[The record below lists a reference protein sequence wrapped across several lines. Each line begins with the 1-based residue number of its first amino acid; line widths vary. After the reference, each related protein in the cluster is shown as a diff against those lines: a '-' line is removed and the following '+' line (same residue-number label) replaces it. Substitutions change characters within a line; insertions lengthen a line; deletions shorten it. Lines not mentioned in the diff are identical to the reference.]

1 MDLTKFSLKR
11 PVTTLLVVLA
21 LAVFGISS
29 LMGLRLELMPDMDM
43 PVMLVMTIYP
53 GADPESVEELVSS
66 QIEGKVGSLS
76 GVDSVT
82 TYSQENS
89 SMVLLQ
95 YDYSTD
101 TNDAY
106 LDLRA
111 ALDSIETS
119 LPDDC
124 QTPIVM
130 KMDVNAMPSIM
141 YSLSTTDGSDVV
153 SLANEDIVPELEAIG
168 SVASV
173 EVSGGREN
181 YVQVLLDEDAMNQY
195 GLTMSSIAQYI
206 ATADFTIP
214 IGSLEQGS
222 QSISAISSADVE
234 NVEDLKN
241 IPLFTST
248 GGLVHL
254 SDVAEVQWAEKDPDS
269 ISRYNG
275 EETLTVSITKNQSA
289 STLGMVRDVKN
300 VMRQMEDSHPGLV
313 ATASYDAS
321 DMILQSASSVGSTLL
336 MGVILSMIVLF
347 IFFGDWKA
355 SLIVG
360 SAMPISLLVTVI
372 VMAVAGFSLNI
383 ITLGALVIAIGM
395 MVDSSS
401 VVLENCFRS
410 KDKKLHFKDAA
421 LVGAQGVASSIVAST
436 ITTVVVY
443 LPLCLQDGLAG
454 QIFGQLGYTIIIAML
469 ASLVSALT
477 LVPLFFWIFQPR
489 EKKELKI
496 NSLLDRIKGKY
507 EKMERKLLYRKKLS
521 MAVAVLLLVAAF
533 ALVGLMKVE
542 LMPAIDEGTVSVEAT
557 FRSGTKVSEVDARMQ
572 ELEAMVA
579 AHPDVESYTLTSS
592 KGSGSISVNL
602 KDKRKM
608 SSQEVADQWMEETK
622 DMTGIQLDISVSSQM
637 SSMMSTGSGALVT
650 LSSTNLDDLK
660 EAVAQ
665 VEEQAWNIPGVL
677 NVSSDAG
684 ESATQIKVLIDPL
697 QAMAHGM
704 TPVQAAG
711 GLYSMISGTEA
722 MKITSNGDEYS
733 VMLEYPEG
741 TYTNASTLLDASVGG
756 VPLSEMATLQYT
768 DSQQTVMKS
777 DGKYQTTITA
787 ACVSGNTDAVEEK
800 LDALVGSLQLPDTV
814 EQAEDTMDQMMRENF
829 TALGKAIAAAI
840 FLVFLVMAMQ
850 FESPKYSL
858 MVMLSI
864 PFSLIG
870 SFGLL
875 FLSGQSLTMTS
886 LMGIMMLA
894 GIVVNNGILY
904 VDGVNALI
912 NEDGLSLDDALIESA
927 KTRLRPILITTL
939 TTIISM
945 VPMSLGIGTGTEM
958 MQGMGIIIIGGL
970 IASTILILILLPVFY
985 RMVYGKEKKE
995 KRKRIGKR
1003 RKPKSGAAEAGNG
1016 KRTETEG
1023 QSSL

>member
-1 MDLTKFSLKR
+1 MSLTKFSLKR

-29 LMGLRLELMPDMDM
+29 LLGLRLELMPDMDM
-43 PVMLVMTIYP
+43 PVMMVMTIYP

-66 QIEGKVGSLS
+66 EIEGKVGALS

-95 YDYSTD
+95 YDYSVD

-111 ALDSIETS
+111 ALDSVERS

-124 QTPIVM
+124 QSPIVM
-130 KMDVNAMPSIM
+130 KMDINSMPSMM
-141 YSLSTTDGSDVV
+141 YSLSTTDGSDVL
-153 SLANEDIVPELEAIG
+153 SLANDEIVPELKAVS

-181 YVQVLLDEDAMNQY
+181 YIQVKLDEEAMNQY

-206 ATADFTIP
+206 ATTDFTVP
-214 IGSLEQGS
+214 IGSLEQGT
-222 QSISAISSADVE
+222 QSVSAISTADIHT
-234 NVEDLKN
+234 VEDLRQ
-241 IPLFTST
+241 IPLFTAT
-248 GGLVHL
+248 GSLIHL
-254 SDVAEVQWAEKDPDS
+254 SDVADVQWSQKEPDS

-275 EETLTVSITKNQSA
+275 EETLTVSVTKNQSA
-289 STLGMVRDVKN
+289 STLGVVRDVRKT
-300 VMRQMEDSHPGLV
+300 MERLQKEHPGLV

-321 DMILQSASSVGSTLL
+321 DMILLAVKSVGSTLL
-336 MGVILSMIVLF
+336 MGVILSMLVLF
-347 IFFGDWKA
+347 IFFGDGKA

-401 VVLENCFRS
+401 VVLESCFRA
-410 KDKKLHFKDAA
+410 KDKKPGFREAA
-421 LVGAQGVASSIVAST
+421 EIGTRGVAGSIVAST

-443 LPLCLQDGLAG
+443 LPLCIQTGLTG

-469 ASLVSALT
+469 ASLISALT
-477 LVPLFFWIFQPR
+477 LVPLFFCIFKPQ
-489 EKKELKI
+489 EKKELKL
-496 NSLLDRIKGKY
+496 NGFLDKVKEKY
-507 EKMERKLLYRKKLS
+507 DRLERKLLHKKKLS
-521 MAVAVLLLVAAF
+521 VLVAVALLVMSF
-533 ALVGLMKVE
+533 GLVALMKVE
-542 LMPAIDEGTVSVEAT
+542 LMPAMDEGTISVAAD
-557 FRSGTKVSEVDARMQ
+557 FRSGTKAEEVDKKMQ
-572 ELEAMVA
+572 EIEAMVA
-579 AHPDVESYTLTSS
+579 AHEDVDSYTLTSS
-592 KGSGSISVNL
+592 KGSGTISVNL
-602 KDKRKM
+602 KENRKM
-608 SSQEVADQWMEETK
+608 SSQEVADEWLDETR
-622 DMTGIQLDISVSSQM
+622 DMTGVQLDITVSSQM
-637 SSMMSTGSGALVT
+637 STMMLTSSGGSVT
-650 LSSTNLDDLK
+650 LASTNLDDLK
-660 EAVAQ
+660 EAVSALQ
-665 VEEQAWNIPGVL
+665 EKAWNIPGVL
-677 NVSSDAG
+677 NVSSNAG
-684 ESATQIKVLIDPL
+684 EGATQIRVVIDPL
-697 QAMAHGM
+697 DAMAHGM
-704 TPVQAAG
+704 TPIQAAG

-722 MKITSNGDEYS
+722 MTITSNGEEYS

-741 TYTNASTLLDASVGG
+741 TYTRASTLLDASVGG

-768 DSQQTVMKS
+768 DSQQTVMKQN
-777 DGKYQTTITA
+777 GKYTTTITA
-787 ACVSGNTDAVEEK
+787 SCVSEDTDAVDAALDK
-800 LDALVGSLQLPDTV
+800 LVADTKLPDSV
-814 EQAEDTMDQMMRENF
+814 EQTKDTMDEMMTETF
-829 TALGKAIAAAI
+829 TAIGKAIAAAV

-875 FLSGQSLTMTS
+875 FLSGQSLTMIS
-886 LMGIMMLA
+886 MMGIMMLV

-904 VDGVNALI
+904 VDGVHALM
-912 NEDGLSLDDALIESA
+912 NEEGLGLEDALIESG

-939 TTIISM
+939 TTVISM
-945 VPMSLGIGTGTEM
+945 IPMSLGLGTGTEM
-958 MQGMGIIIIGGL
+958 MQSMGIIIIGGL
-970 IASTILILILLPVFY
+970 TASTILILLLMPVFY
-985 RMVYGKEKKE
+985 LMAYGNKKE
-995 KRKRIGKR
+995 KGPKKPRKWRL
-1003 RKPKSGAAEAGNG
+1003 RKHGTA
-1016 KRTETEG
+1016 ETEVNA
-1023 QSSL
+1023 

>member
-1 MDLTKFSLKR
+1 MSLTKFSLKR

-29 LMGLRLELMPDMDM
+29 LLGLRLELMPDMDM
-43 PVMLVMTIYP
+43 PVMMVMTIYP

-66 QIEGKVGSLS
+66 EIEGKVGALS

-95 YDYSTD
+95 YDYSVD

-111 ALDSIETS
+111 ALDSVERS

-124 QTPIVM
+124 QSPIVM
-130 KMDVNAMPSIM
+130 KMDINSMPSMM
-141 YSLSTTDGSDVV
+141 YSLSTTDGSDVL
-153 SLANEDIVPELEAIG
+153 SLANDEIVPELKAVS

-181 YVQVLLDEDAMNQY
+181 YIQVKLDEEAMNQY

-206 ATADFTIP
+206 ATTDFTVP
-214 IGSLEQGS
+214 IGSLEQGT
-222 QSISAISSADVE
+222 QSISAISTADVTT
-234 NVEDLKN
+234 VEDLRE
-241 IPLFTST
+241 IPLFTAT
-248 GGLVHL
+248 GSMIHL
-254 SDVAEVQWAEKDPDS
+254 SDVADVEWSQKDPDS

-275 EETLTVSITKNQSA
+275 EETLTVSVTKNQSA
-289 STLGMVRDVKN
+289 STLGVVRDVRKT
-300 VMRQMEDSHPGLV
+300 MERLQKEHPGLV

-321 DMILQSASSVGSTLL
+321 DMILLAVKSVGSTLL
-336 MGVILSMIVLF
+336 MGVILSMLVLF

-401 VVLENCFRS
+401 VVLESCFRA
-410 KDKKLHFKDAA
+410 KDKKPGFREAA
-421 LVGAQGVASSIVAST
+421 EIGTRGVAGSIVAST

-443 LPLCLQDGLAG
+443 LPLCIQTGLTG

-469 ASLVSALT
+469 ASLISALT
-477 LVPLFFWIFQPR
+477 LVPLFFCIFKPQ
-489 EKKELKI
+489 EKKELKL
-496 NSLLDRIKGKY
+496 NGFLDKVKEKY
-507 EKMERKLLYRKKLS
+507 DRLERKLLHKKKLS
-521 MAVAVLLLVAAF
+521 VLVAVVLLVMSF
-533 ALVGLMKVE
+533 GLVSLMKVE
-542 LMPAIDEGTVSVEAT
+542 LMPAMDEGTISVAAA
-557 FRSGTKVSEVDARMQ
+557 FRSGTKAEEVDKKMQ
-572 ELEAMVA
+572 EIEAMVA
-579 AHPDVESYTLTSS
+579 AHEDVDSYTLTSS
-592 KGSGSISVNL
+592 KGSGKISVNL
-602 KDKRKM
+602 KENRKM
-608 SSQEVADQWMEETK
+608 SSQEVADEWLEETK
-622 DMTGIQLDISVSSQM
+622 DMTGVQLDITVSSQM
-637 SSMMSTGSGALVT
+637 STMMLTSSGGSVT
-650 LSSTNLDDLK
+650 LASTNLDDLK
-660 EAVAQ
+660 EAVSALQ
-665 VEEQAWNIPGVL
+665 EKAWNIPGVL

-684 ESATQIKVLIDPL
+684 EGATQIRVVIDPL
-697 QAMAHGM
+697 DAMAHGM

-722 MKITSNGDEYS
+722 MTITSNGEEYS

-741 TYTNASTLLDASVGG
+741 TYTKASSLLDASVGG

-768 DSQQTVMKS
+768 DSQQTVMKQ
-777 DGKYQTTITA
+777 DGKYTTTITA
-787 ACVSGNTDAVEEK
+787 SCVSEDTDAVDAALDK
-800 LDALVGSLQLPDTV
+800 LVADTKLPDSV
-814 EQAEDTMDQMMRENF
+814 EQTKDTMDEMMTETF
-829 TALGKAIAAAI
+829 VAIGKAIAAAV

-875 FLSGQSLTMTS
+875 FLSGQSLTMIS
-886 LMGIMMLA
+886 MMGIMMLV

-904 VDGVNALI
+904 VDGVHALM
-912 NEDGLSLDDALIESA
+912 NEEGLELEDALIESG

-939 TTIISM
+939 TTVISM
-945 VPMSLGIGTGTEM
+945 IPMSLGLGTGTEM
-958 MQGMGIIIIGGL
+958 MQSMGIIIIGGL
-970 IASTILILILLPVFY
+970 TASTILILLLMPVFY
-985 RMVYGKEKKE
+985 LMAYGNKKE
-995 KRKRIGKR
+995 KGPKKPRKWRL
-1003 RKPKSGAAEAGNG
+1003 RKHGTA
-1016 KRTETEG
+1016 ETEVNA
-1023 QSSL
+1023 

>member
-1 MDLTKFSLKR
+1 MSLTKFSLKR

-21 LAVFGISS
+21 RAVFGISS
-29 LMGLRLELMPDMDM
+29 LLGLRLELMPDMDM
-43 PVMLVMTIYP
+43 PVMMVMTIYP

-66 QIEGKVGSLS
+66 EIEGKVGALS

-95 YDYSTD
+95 YDYSVD

-111 ALDSIETS
+111 ALDSVERS

-124 QTPIVM
+124 QSPIVM
-130 KMDVNAMPSIM
+130 KMDINSMPSMM
-141 YSLSTTDGSDVV
+141 YSLSTTDGSDVL
-153 SLANEDIVPELEAIG
+153 SLANDEIVPELKAVS

-181 YVQVLLDEDAMNQY
+181 YIQVKLDEEAMNQY

-206 ATADFTIP
+206 ATTDFTVP
-214 IGSLEQGS
+214 IGSLEQGT
-222 QSISAISSADVE
+222 QSISAISTADI
-234 NVEDLKN
+234 NTVEDLRQ
-241 IPLFTST
+241 IPLFTAT
-248 GGLVHL
+248 GSLIHL
-254 SDVAEVQWAEKDPDS
+254 SDVADVEWSQKEPDS

-275 EETLTVSITKNQSA
+275 EETLTVSVTKNQSA
-289 STLGMVRDVKN
+289 STLGVVRDVRKT
-300 VMRQMEDSHPGLV
+300 MERLQKEHPGLV

-321 DMILQSASSVGSTLL
+321 DMILLAVKSVGSTLL
-336 MGVILSMIVLF
+336 MGVILSMLVLF
-347 IFFGDWKA
+347 IFFGDGKA

-401 VVLENCFRS
+401 VVLESCFRA
-410 KDKKLHFKDAA
+410 KDKKPGFREAA
-421 LVGAQGVASSIVAST
+421 EIGTRGVAGSIVAST

-443 LPLCLQDGLAG
+443 LPLCIQTGLTG

-469 ASLVSALT
+469 ASLISALT
-477 LVPLFFWIFQPR
+477 LVPLFFCIFKPQ
-489 EKKELKI
+489 EKKELKL
-496 NSLLDRIKGKY
+496 NGFLDKVKEKY
-507 EKMERKLLYRKKLS
+507 DRLERKLLHKKKLS
-521 MAVAVLLLVAAF
+521 VLVAVVLLVMSF
-533 ALVGLMKVE
+533 GLVSLMKVE
-542 LMPAIDEGTVSVEAT
+542 LMPAMDEGTISVAAA
-557 FRSGTKVSEVDARMQ
+557 FRSGTKAEEVDKKMQ
-572 ELEAMVA
+572 EIEAMVA
-579 AHPDVESYTLTSS
+579 AHEDVDSYTLTSS
-592 KGSGSISVNL
+592 KGSGKISVNL
-602 KDKRKM
+602 KEDRRM
-608 SSQEVADQWMEETK
+608 SSQEVADEWLEETR
-622 DMTGIQLDISVSSQM
+622 DMTGVQLDITVSSQM
-637 SSMMSTGSGALVT
+637 STMMLTSSGGSVT
-650 LSSTNLDDLK
+650 LASTNLDDLK
-660 EAVAQ
+660 EAVSALQ
-665 VEEQAWNIPGVL
+665 EKAWNIPGVL

-684 ESATQIKVLIDPL
+684 EGATQIRVVIDPL
-697 QAMAHGM
+697 DAMAHGM
-704 TPVQAAG
+704 TPIQAAG

-722 MKITSNGDEYS
+722 MTITSNGEEYS

-741 TYTNASTLLDASVGG
+741 TYTKASSLLDASIGG

-768 DSQQTVMKS
+768 DSQQTVMKQ
-777 DGKYQTTITA
+777 DGKYTTTITA
-787 ACVSGNTDAVEEK
+787 SCVSEDTDAVDAALDK
-800 LDALVGSLQLPDTV
+800 LVADTKLPDSV
-814 EQAEDTMDQMMRENF
+814 EQTKDTMDEMMTETF
-829 TALGKAIAAAI
+829 TAIGKAIAAAV

-875 FLSGQSLTMTS
+875 FLSGQSLTMIS
-886 LMGIMMLA
+886 MMGIMMLV

-904 VDGVNALI
+904 VDGVHALM
-912 NEDGLSLDDALIESA
+912 NEEGLGLEDALIESG

-939 TTIISM
+939 TTVISM
-945 VPMSLGIGTGTEM
+945 IPMSLGLGTGTEM
-958 MQGMGIIIIGGL
+958 MQSMGIIIIGGL
-970 IASTILILILLPVFY
+970 TASTILILLLMPVFY
-985 RMVYGKEKKE
+985 LMAYGNKKE
-995 KRKRIGKR
+995 KGPKKPRKWRL
-1003 RKPKSGAAEAGNG
+1003 RKHGTA
-1016 KRTETEG
+1016 ETEVNA
-1023 QSSL
+1023 

>member
-1 MDLTKFSLKR
+1 MNFTKFSLKR

-29 LMGLRLELMPDMDM
+29 LLGLRLELMPDMDM
-43 PVMLVMTIYP
+43 PVMMVMTIYP

-66 QIEGKVGSLS
+66 EIEGKVGALS

-95 YDYSTD
+95 YDYSVD

-111 ALDSIETS
+111 ALDSVERS

-124 QTPIVM
+124 QSPIVM
-130 KMDVNAMPSIM
+130 KMDINSMPSMM
-141 YSLSTTDGSDVV
+141 YSLSTTDGSDVL
-153 SLANEDIVPELEAIG
+153 SLANDEIVPELKAVS

-181 YVQVLLDEDAMNQY
+181 YIQVKLDEEAMNQY
-195 GLTMSSIAQYI
+195 GLTMSSIAQFI
-206 ATADFTIP
+206 ATTDFTVP
-214 IGSLEQGS
+214 IGSLEQGT
-222 QSISAISSADVE
+222 QSISAISTADVTT
-234 NVEDLKN
+234 VEDLRE
-241 IPLFTST
+241 IPLFTAT
-248 GGLVHL
+248 GSMIHL
-254 SDVAEVQWAEKDPDS
+254 SDVADVQWSQKDPDS

-275 EETLTVSITKNQSA
+275 EETLTVSVTKNQSA
-289 STLGMVRDVKN
+289 STLGVVRDVRKT
-300 VMRQMEDSHPGLV
+300 MERLQKEHPGLV

-321 DMILQSASSVGSTLL
+321 DMILLAVKSVGSTLL
-336 MGVILSMIVLF
+336 MGVILSMLVLF
-347 IFFGDWKA
+347 IFFGDGKA

-401 VVLENCFRS
+401 VVLESCFRA
-410 KDKKLHFKDAA
+410 KDKKPGFREAA
-421 LVGAQGVASSIVAST
+421 EIGTRGVAGSIVAST

-443 LPLCLQDGLAG
+443 LPLCIQTGLTG

-469 ASLVSALT
+469 ASLISALT
-477 LVPLFFWIFQPR
+477 LVPLFFCIFKPQ
-489 EKKELKI
+489 EKKELKL
-496 NSLLDRIKGKY
+496 NGFLDKVKEKY
-507 EKMERKLLYRKKLS
+507 DRLERKLLHKKKLS
-521 MAVAVLLLVAAF
+521 VLVAVALLVMSF
-533 ALVGLMKVE
+533 GLVALMKVE
-542 LMPAIDEGTVSVEAT
+542 LMPAMDEGTISVAAA
-557 FRSGTKVSEVDARMQ
+557 FRSGTKAEEVDKKMK
-572 ELEAMVA
+572 ENEAMVA
-579 AHPDVESYTLTSS
+579 AHEDVDSYTLTSS
-592 KGSGSISVNL
+592 KGSGKISVNL
-602 KDKRKM
+602 KENRKM
-608 SSQEVADQWMEETK
+608 SSQEVADEWLEETK
-622 DMTGIQLDISVSSQM
+622 DMTGVQLDITVSSQM
-637 SSMMSTGSGALVT
+637 STMMLTSSGGSVT
-650 LSSTNLDDLK
+650 LASTNLDDLK
-660 EAVAQ
+660 EAVSALQ
-665 VEEQAWNIPGVL
+665 EKAWNIPGVL

-684 ESATQIKVLIDPL
+684 EGATQIRVVIDPL
-697 QAMAHGM
+697 DAMAHGM

-722 MKITSNGDEYS
+722 MTITSNGEEYS

-741 TYTNASTLLDASVGG
+741 TYTKASSLLDASIGG

-768 DSQQTVMKS
+768 DSQQTVMKQ
-777 DGKYQTTITA
+777 DGKYTTTITA
-787 ACVSGNTDAVEEK
+787 SCVSEDTDTVDAALDK
-800 LDALVGSLQLPDTV
+800 LVADTKLPDSV
-814 EQAEDTMDQMMRENF
+814 EQTQDTMDEMMTETF
-829 TALGKAIAAAI
+829 TAIGKAIAAAV

-875 FLSGQSLTMTS
+875 FLSGQSLTMIS
-886 LMGIMMLA
+886 MMGIMMLV

-904 VDGVNALI
+904 VDGVHALM
-912 NEDGLSLDDALIESA
+912 NEEGLGLEDALIESG

-939 TTIISM
+939 TTVISM
-945 VPMSLGIGTGTEM
+945 IPMSLGLGTGTEM
-958 MQGMGIIIIGGL
+958 MQSMGIIIIGGL
-970 IASTILILILLPVFY
+970 TASTILILLLMPVFY
-985 RMVYGKEKKE
+985 LMAYGNKKE
-995 KRKRIGKR
+995 KGPKKPRKWRL
-1003 RKPKSGAAEAGNG
+1003 RKHGTA
-1016 KRTETEG
+1016 ETEVNA
-1023 QSSL
+1023 

>member
-1 MDLTKFSLKR
+1 MSLTKFSLKR

-29 LMGLRLELMPDMDM
+29 LLGLRLELMPDMDM
-43 PVMLVMTIYP
+43 PVMMVMTIYP

-66 QIEGKVGSLS
+66 EIEGKVGALS

-95 YDYSTD
+95 YDYSVD

-111 ALDSIETS
+111 ALDSVERS

-124 QTPIVM
+124 QSPIVM
-130 KMDVNAMPSIM
+130 KMDINSMPSMM
-141 YSLSTTDGSDVV
+141 YSLSTTDGSDVL
-153 SLANEDIVPELEAIG
+153 SLANDEIVPELKAVS

-181 YVQVLLDEDAMNQY
+181 YIQVKLDEEAMNQY
-195 GLTMSSIAQYI
+195 GLTMSSIAQFI
-206 ATADFTIP
+206 ATTDFTVP
-214 IGSLEQGS
+214 IGSLEQGT
-222 QSISAISSADVE
+222 QSISAISTADVTT
-234 NVEDLKN
+234 VEDLRE
-241 IPLFTST
+241 IPLFTAT
-248 GGLVHL
+248 GSMIHL
-254 SDVAEVQWAEKDPDS
+254 SDVADVQWSQKDPDS

-275 EETLTVSITKNQSA
+275 EETLTVSVTKNQSA
-289 STLGMVRDVKN
+289 STLGVVRDVRKT
-300 VMRQMEDSHPGLV
+300 MERLQKEHPGLV

-321 DMILQSASSVGSTLL
+321 DMILLAVKSVGSTLL
-336 MGVILSMIVLF
+336 MGVILSMLVLF
-347 IFFGDWKA
+347 IFFGDGKA

-401 VVLENCFRS
+401 VVLESCFRA
-410 KDKKLHFKDAA
+410 KDKKPGFREAA
-421 LVGAQGVASSIVAST
+421 EIGTRGVAGSIVAST

-443 LPLCLQDGLAG
+443 LPLCIQTGLTG

-469 ASLVSALT
+469 ASLISALT
-477 LVPLFFWIFQPR
+477 LVPLFFCIFKPQ
-489 EKKELKI
+489 EKKELKL
-496 NSLLDRIKGKY
+496 NGFLDKVKEKY
-507 EKMERKLLYRKKLS
+507 DRLERKLLHKKKLS
-521 MAVAVLLLVAAF
+521 VLVAVALLVMSF
-533 ALVGLMKVE
+533 GLVALMKVE
-542 LMPAIDEGTVSVEAT
+542 LMPAMDEGTISVAAA
-557 FRSGTKVSEVDARMQ
+557 FRSGTKAEEVDKKMQ
-572 ELEAMVA
+572 EIEAMVA
-579 AHPDVESYTLTSS
+579 AHEDVDSYTLTSS
-592 KGSGSISVNL
+592 KGSGTISVNL
-602 KDKRKM
+602 KEDRKM
-608 SSQEVADQWMEETK
+608 SSQEVADEWLEETK
-622 DMTGIQLDISVSSQM
+622 DMTGVQLDITVSSQM
-637 SSMMSTGSGALVT
+637 STMMLTSSGGSVT
-650 LSSTNLDDLK
+650 LASTNLDDLK
-660 EAVAQ
+660 EAVSALQ
-665 VEEQAWNIPGVL
+665 EKAWNIPGVL

-684 ESATQIKVLIDPL
+684 EGATQIRVVIDPL
-697 QAMAHGM
+697 DAMAHGM
-704 TPVQAAG
+704 TPIQAAG

-722 MKITSNGDEYS
+722 MTITSNGEEYS

-741 TYTNASTLLDASVGG
+741 TYTKASSLLDASVGG

-768 DSQQTVMKS
+768 DSQQTVMKQ
-777 DGKYQTTITA
+777 DGKYTTTITA
-787 ACVSGNTDAVEEK
+787 SCVSEDTDAVDAALDK
-800 LDALVGSLQLPDTV
+800 LVADTKLPDSV
-814 EQAEDTMDQMMRENF
+814 EQTKDTMDEMMTETF
-829 TALGKAIAAAI
+829 TAIGKAIAAAV

-875 FLSGQSLTMTS
+875 FLSGQSLTMIS
-886 LMGIMMLA
+886 MMGIMMLV

-904 VDGVNALI
+904 VDGVHALM
-912 NEDGLSLDDALIESA
+912 NEEGLGLEDALIESG

-939 TTIISM
+939 TTVISM
-945 VPMSLGIGTGTEM
+945 IPMSLGLGTGTEM
-958 MQGMGIIIIGGL
+958 MQSMGIIIIGGL
-970 IASTILILILLPVFY
+970 TASTILILLLMPVFY
-985 RMVYGKEKKE
+985 LMAYGNKKE
-995 KRKRIGKR
+995 KGPKKPRKWRL
-1003 RKPKSGAAEAGNG
+1003 RKHGTA
-1016 KRTETEG
+1016 ETEVNA
-1023 QSSL
+1023 

>member
-1 MDLTKFSLKR
+1 MNLTKFSLKR

-29 LMGLRLELMPDMDM
+29 LLGLRLELMPDMDM
-43 PVMLVMTIYP
+43 PVMMVMTIYP

-66 QIEGKVGSLS
+66 EIEGKVGALS

-95 YDYSTD
+95 YDYSVD

-111 ALDSIETS
+111 ALDSVERS

-124 QTPIVM
+124 QSPIVM
-130 KMDVNAMPSIM
+130 KMDINSMPSMM
-141 YSLSTTDGSDVV
+141 YSLSTTDGSDVL
-153 SLANEDIVPELEAIG
+153 SLANDEIVPELKAVS

-181 YVQVLLDEDAMNQY
+181 YIQVKLDEEAMNQY
-195 GLTMSSIAQYI
+195 GLTMSSIAQFI
-206 ATADFTIP
+206 ATTDFTVP
-214 IGSLEQGS
+214 IGSLEQGT
-222 QSISAISSADVE
+222 QSISAISTADVTT
-234 NVEDLKN
+234 VEDLREL
-241 IPLFTST
+241 PLFTAT
-248 GGLVHL
+248 GSMIHL
-254 SDVAEVQWAEKDPDS
+254 SDVADVQWSQKEPDS

-275 EETLTVSITKNQSA
+275 EETLTVSVTKNQSA
-289 STLGMVRDVKN
+289 STLGMVRDVRKT
-300 VMRQMEDSHPGLV
+300 MERLQKEHPGLV

-321 DMILQSASSVGSTLL
+321 DMILLAVKSVGSTLL
-336 MGVILSMIVLF
+336 MGVILSMLVLF

-401 VVLENCFRS
+401 VVLESCFRA
-410 KDKKLHFKDAA
+410 KDKKPGFREAA
-421 LVGAQGVASSIVAST
+421 EIGTRGVAGSIVAST

-443 LPLCLQDGLAG
+443 LPLCIQTGLTG

-469 ASLVSALT
+469 ASLISALT
-477 LVPLFFWIFQPR
+477 LVPLFFCIFKPQ
-489 EKKELKI
+489 EKKELKL
-496 NSLLDRIKGKY
+496 NGFLDKVKEKY
-507 EKMERKLLYRKKLS
+507 DRLERKLLHKKKLS
-521 MAVAVLLLVAAF
+521 VLVAVVLLVMSF
-533 ALVGLMKVE
+533 GLVALMKVE
-542 LMPAIDEGTVSVEAT
+542 LMPAMDEGTISVAAA
-557 FRSGTKVSEVDARMQ
+557 FRSGTKAEEVDKKMQ

-579 AHPDVESYTLTSS
+579 AHEDVDSYTLTSS
-592 KGSGSISVNL
+592 KGSGKISVNL
-602 KDKRKM
+602 KEDRKM
-608 SSQEVADQWMEETK
+608 SSQEVADEWLEETR
-622 DMTGIQLDISVSSQM
+622 DMTGVQLDITVSSQM
-637 SSMMSTGSGALVT
+637 STMMLTSSGGSVT
-650 LSSTNLDDLK
+650 LASTNLDDLK
-660 EAVAQ
+660 EAVSALQ
-665 VEEQAWNIPGVL
+665 EKAWNIPGVL

-684 ESATQIKVLIDPL
+684 EGATQIQVVIDPL
-697 QAMAHGM
+697 DAMAHGM

-722 MKITSNGDEYS
+722 MTITSNGEEYS

-741 TYTNASTLLDASVGG
+741 TYTKASTLLDASVGG

-768 DSQQTVMKS
+768 DSQQTVMKQN
-777 DGKYQTTITA
+777 GKYTTTITA
-787 ACVSGNTDAVEEK
+787 SCVSEDTDAVDAALDK
-800 LDALVGSLQLPDTV
+800 LVADTKLPDSV
-814 EQAEDTMDQMMRENF
+814 EQTKDTMDEMMTETF
-829 TALGKAIAAAI
+829 TAIGKAIAAAV

-875 FLSGQSLTMTS
+875 FLSGQSLTMIS
-886 LMGIMMLA
+886 MMGIMMLV

-904 VDGVNALI
+904 VDGVHALM
-912 NEDGLSLDDALIESA
+912 NEEGLGLEDALIESG

-939 TTIISM
+939 TTVISM
-945 VPMSLGIGTGTEM
+945 IPMSLGLGTGTEM
-958 MQGMGIIIIGGL
+958 MQSMGIIIIGGL
-970 IASTILILILLPVFY
+970 TASTILILLLMPVFY
-985 RMVYGKEKKE
+985 LMAYGNKKE
-995 KRKRIGKR
+995 KGPKKPRKWRLKKHGT
-1003 RKPKSGAAEAGNG
+1003 A
-1016 KRTETEG
+1016 ETEVNA
-1023 QSSL
+1023 

>member
-1 MDLTKFSLKR
+1 MNLTKFSLKR

-29 LMGLRLELMPDMDM
+29 LLGLRLELMPDMDM
-43 PVMLVMTIYP
+43 PVMMVMTIYP

-66 QIEGKVGSLS
+66 EIEGKVGALS

-95 YDYSTD
+95 YDYSVD

-111 ALDSIETS
+111 ALDSVERS

-124 QTPIVM
+124 QSPIVM
-130 KMDVNAMPSIM
+130 KMDINSMPSMM
-141 YSLSTTDGSDVV
+141 YSLSTTDGSDVL
-153 SLANEDIVPELEAIG
+153 SLANDEIVPELKAVS

-181 YVQVLLDEDAMNQY
+181 YIQVKLDEEAMNQY

-206 ATADFTIP
+206 ATTDFTVP
-214 IGSLEQGS
+214 IGSLEQGT
-222 QSISAISSADVE
+222 QSISAISTADI
-234 NVEDLKN
+234 NTVEDLRQ
-241 IPLFTST
+241 IPLFTAT
-248 GGLVHL
+248 GSLIHL
-254 SDVAEVQWAEKDPDS
+254 SDVADVEWSQKEPDS

-275 EETLTVSITKNQSA
+275 EETLTVSVTKNQSA
-289 STLGMVRDVKN
+289 STLGVVRDVRKT
-300 VMRQMEDSHPGLV
+300 MERLQKEHPGLV

-321 DMILQSASSVGSTLL
+321 DMILLAVKSVGSTLL
-336 MGVILSMIVLF
+336 MGVILSMLVLF

-401 VVLENCFRS
+401 VVLESCFRA
-410 KDKKLHFKDAA
+410 KDKKPGFREAA
-421 LVGAQGVASSIVAST
+421 EIGTRGVAGSIVAST

-443 LPLCLQDGLAG
+443 LPLCIQTGLTG

-469 ASLVSALT
+469 ASLISALT
-477 LVPLFFWIFQPR
+477 LVPLFFCIFKPQ
-489 EKKELKI
+489 EKKERKL
-496 NSLLDRIKGKY
+496 NGFLDKVKGKY
-507 EKMERKLLYRKKLS
+507 DRLERKLLHKKKLS
-521 MAVAVLLLVAAF
+521 VLVAVVLLVMSF
-533 ALVGLMKVE
+533 GLVSLMKVE
-542 LMPAIDEGTVSVEAT
+542 LMPAMDEGTISVAAA
-557 FRSGTKVSEVDARMQ
+557 FRSGTKAEEVDKKMQ
-572 ELEAMVA
+572 EIEAMVA
-579 AHPDVESYTLTSS
+579 AHEDVDSYTLTSS
-592 KGSGSISVNL
+592 KGSGKISVNL
-602 KDKRKM
+602 KEDRKM
-608 SSQEVADQWMEETK
+608 SSQEVADEWLEETR
-622 DMTGIQLDISVSSQM
+622 DMTGVQLDITVSSQM
-637 SSMMSTGSGALVT
+637 STMMLTSSGGSVT
-650 LSSTNLDDLK
+650 LASTNLDDLK
-660 EAVAQ
+660 EAVSALQ
-665 VEEQAWNIPGVL
+665 EKAWNIPGVL

-684 ESATQIKVLIDPL
+684 EGATQIRVVIDPL
-697 QAMAHGM
+697 DAMAHGM

-722 MKITSNGDEYS
+722 MTITSNGEEYS

-741 TYTNASTLLDASVGG
+741 TYTKASTLLDASVGG

-768 DSQQTVMKS
+768 DSQQTVMKQ
-777 DGKYQTTITA
+777 DGKYTTTITA
-787 ACVSGNTDAVEEK
+787 SCVSEDTDAVDAALDK
-800 LDALVGSLQLPDTV
+800 LVADTKLPDSV
-814 EQAEDTMDQMMRENF
+814 EQTKDTMDEMMTETF
-829 TALGKAIAAAI
+829 TAIGKAIAAAV

-875 FLSGQSLTMTS
+875 FLSGQSLTMIS
-886 LMGIMMLA
+886 MMGIMMLV

-904 VDGVNALI
+904 VDGVHALM
-912 NEDGLSLDDALIESA
+912 NEEGLGLEDALIESG

-939 TTIISM
+939 TTVISM
-945 VPMSLGIGTGTEM
+945 IPMSLGLGTGTEM
-958 MQGMGIIIIGGL
+958 MQSMGIIIIGGL
-970 IASTILILILLPVFY
+970 TASTILILLLMPVFY
-985 RMVYGKEKKE
+985 LMAYGNKKE
-995 KRKRIGKR
+995 KGPKKPRKWRL
-1003 RKPKSGAAEAGNG
+1003 RKHGTA
-1016 KRTETEG
+1016 ETEVNA
-1023 QSSL
+1023 

>member
-1 MDLTKFSLKR
+1 MSLTKFSLKR

-29 LMGLRLELMPDMDM
+29 LLGLRLELMPDMDM
-43 PVMLVMTIYP
+43 PVMMVMTIYP

-66 QIEGKVGSLS
+66 EIEGKVGALS

-95 YDYSTD
+95 YDYSVD

-111 ALDSIETS
+111 ALDSVERS

-124 QTPIVM
+124 QSPIVM
-130 KMDVNAMPSIM
+130 KMDINSMPSMM
-141 YSLSTTDGSDVV
+141 YSLSTTDGSDVL
-153 SLANEDIVPELEAIG
+153 SLANDEIVPELKAVS

-181 YVQVLLDEDAMNQY
+181 YIQVKLDEEAMNQY

-206 ATADFTIP
+206 ATTDFTVP
-214 IGSLEQGS
+214 IGSLEQGT
-222 QSISAISSADVE
+222 QSISAISTADI
-234 NVEDLKN
+234 NTVEDLRQ
-241 IPLFTST
+241 IPLFTAT
-248 GGLVHL
+248 GSLIHL
-254 SDVAEVQWAEKDPDS
+254 SDVADVQWSQKEPDS

-275 EETLTVSITKNQSA
+275 EETLTVSVTKNQSA
-289 STLGMVRDVKN
+289 STLGVVRDVRKT
-300 VMRQMEDSHPGLV
+300 MERLQKEHPGLV

-321 DMILQSASSVGSTLL
+321 DMILLAVKSVGSTLL
-336 MGVILSMIVLF
+336 MGVILSMLVLF
-347 IFFGDWKA
+347 IFFGDGKA

-401 VVLENCFRS
+401 VVLESCFRA
-410 KDKKLHFKDAA
+410 KDKKPGFREAA
-421 LVGAQGVASSIVAST
+421 EIGTRGVAGSIVAST

-443 LPLCLQDGLAG
+443 LPLCIQTGLTG

-469 ASLVSALT
+469 ASLISALT
-477 LVPLFFWIFQPR
+477 LVPLFFCIFKPQ
-489 EKKELKI
+489 EKKELKL
-496 NSLLDRIKGKY
+496 NGFLDKVKEKY
-507 EKMERKLLYRKKLS
+507 DRLERKLLHKKKLS
-521 MAVAVLLLVAAF
+521 VLVAVVLLVMSF
-533 ALVGLMKVE
+533 GLVSLMKVE
-542 LMPAIDEGTVSVEAT
+542 LMPAMDEGTISVAAA
-557 FRSGTKVSEVDARMQ
+557 FRSGTKAEEVDKKMQ
-572 ELEAMVA
+572 EIEAMVA
-579 AHPDVESYTLTSS
+579 AHEDVDSYTLTSS
-592 KGSGSISVNL
+592 KGSGKISVNL
-602 KDKRKM
+602 KEDRKM
-608 SSQEVADQWMEETK
+608 SSQEVADEWLEETR
-622 DMTGIQLDISVSSQM
+622 DMTGVQLDITVSSQM
-637 SSMMSTGSGALVT
+637 STMMLTSSGGSVT
-650 LSSTNLDDLK
+650 LASTNLDDLK
-660 EAVAQ
+660 EAVSALQ
-665 VEEQAWNIPGVL
+665 EKAWNIPGVL

-684 ESATQIKVLIDPL
+684 EGATQIRVVIDPL
-697 QAMAHGM
+697 DAMAHGM

-722 MKITSNGDEYS
+722 MTITSNGEEYS

-741 TYTNASTLLDASVGG
+741 TYTKASSLLDASVGG

-768 DSQQTVMKS
+768 DSQQTVMKQ
-777 DGKYQTTITA
+777 DGKYTTTITA
-787 ACVSGNTDAVEEK
+787 SCVSEDTDAVDAALDK
-800 LDALVGSLQLPDTV
+800 LVADTKLPDSV
-814 EQAEDTMDQMMRENF
+814 EQTKDTMDEMMTETF
-829 TALGKAIAAAI
+829 TAIGKAIAAAV

-875 FLSGQSLTMTS
+875 FLSGQSLTMIS
-886 LMGIMMLA
+886 MMGIMMLV

-904 VDGVNALI
+904 VDGVHALM
-912 NEDGLSLDDALIESA
+912 NEEGLELEDALIESG

-939 TTIISM
+939 TTVISM
-945 VPMSLGIGTGTEM
+945 IPMSLGLGTGTEM
-958 MQGMGIIIIGGL
+958 MQSMGIIIIGGL
-970 IASTILILILLPVFY
+970 TASTILILLLMPVFY
-985 RMVYGKEKKE
+985 LMAYGNKKE
-995 KRKRIGKR
+995 KGPKKPRKWRL
-1003 RKPKSGAAEAGNG
+1003 RKHGTA
-1016 KRTETEG
+1016 ETEVNA
-1023 QSSL
+1023 

>member
-1 MDLTKFSLKR
+1 MSLTKFSLKR

-29 LMGLRLELMPDMDM
+29 LLGLRLELMPDMDM
-43 PVMLVMTIYP
+43 PVMMVMTIYP

-66 QIEGKVGSLS
+66 EIEGKVGALS

-95 YDYSTD
+95 YDYSVD

-111 ALDSIETS
+111 ALDSVERS

-124 QTPIVM
+124 QSPIVM
-130 KMDVNAMPSIM
+130 KMDINSMPSMM
-141 YSLSTTDGSDVV
+141 YSLSTTDGSDVL
-153 SLANEDIVPELEAIG
+153 SLANDEIVPELKAVS

-181 YVQVLLDEDAMNQY
+181 YIQVKLDEEAMNQY

-206 ATADFTIP
+206 ATTDFTVP
-214 IGSLEQGS
+214 IGSLEQGT
-222 QSISAISSADVE
+222 QSISAISTADI
-234 NVEDLKN
+234 NTVEDLRQ
-241 IPLFTST
+241 IPLFTAT
-248 GGLVHL
+248 GSLIHL
-254 SDVAEVQWAEKDPDS
+254 SDVADVEWSQKEPDS

-275 EETLTVSITKNQSA
+275 EETLTVSVTKNQSA
-289 STLGMVRDVKN
+289 STLGVVRDVRKT
-300 VMRQMEDSHPGLV
+300 MERLQKEHPGLV

-321 DMILQSASSVGSTLL
+321 DMILLAVKSVGSTLL
-336 MGVILSMIVLF
+336 MGVILSMLVLF

-401 VVLENCFRS
+401 VVLESCFRA
-410 KDKKLHFKDAA
+410 KDKKPGFREAA
-421 LVGAQGVASSIVAST
+421 EIGTRGVAGSIVAST

-443 LPLCLQDGLAG
+443 LPLCIQTGLTG

-469 ASLVSALT
+469 ASLISALT
-477 LVPLFFWIFQPR
+477 LVPLFFCIFKPQ
-489 EKKELKI
+489 EKKELKL
-496 NSLLDRIKGKY
+496 NGFLDKVKGKY
-507 EKMERKLLYRKKLS
+507 DRLERKLLHKKKLS
-521 MAVAVLLLVAAF
+521 VLVAVVLLIGSFGLVA
-533 ALVGLMKVE
+533 LMKVE
-542 LMPAIDEGTVSVEAT
+542 LMPAMDEGTISVAAA
-557 FRSGTKVSEVDARMQ
+557 FRSGTKAEEVDKKMQ
-572 ELEAMVA
+572 EIEAMVA
-579 AHPDVESYTLTSS
+579 AHEDVDSYTLTSS
-592 KGSGSISVNL
+592 KGSGKISVNL
-602 KDKRKM
+602 KEDRRM
-608 SSQEVADQWMEETK
+608 SSQEVADEWLEETR
-622 DMTGIQLDISVSSQM
+622 DMTGVQLDITVSSQM
-637 SSMMSTGSGALVT
+637 STMMLTSSGGSVT
-650 LSSTNLDDLK
+650 LASTNLDDLK
-660 EAVAQ
+660 EAVSALQ
-665 VEEQAWNIPGVL
+665 EKAWNIPGVL

-684 ESATQIKVLIDPL
+684 EGATQIRVVIDPL
-697 QAMAHGM
+697 DAMAHGM

-722 MKITSNGDEYS
+722 MTITSNGEEYS

-741 TYTNASTLLDASVGG
+741 TYTKASSLLDASVGG

-768 DSQQTVMKS
+768 DSQQTVMKQ
-777 DGKYQTTITA
+777 DGKYTTTITA
-787 ACVSGNTDAVEEK
+787 SCVSEDTDAVDAALDK
-800 LDALVGSLQLPDTV
+800 LVADTKLPDSV
-814 EQAEDTMDQMMRENF
+814 EQTKDTMDEMMTETF
-829 TALGKAIAAAI
+829 VAIGKAIAAAV

-875 FLSGQSLTMTS
+875 FLSGQSLTMIS
-886 LMGIMMLA
+886 MMGIMMLV

-904 VDGVNALI
+904 VDGIHALM
-912 NEDGLSLDDALIESA
+912 NEEGLGLEDALIESG

-939 TTIISM
+939 TTVISM
-945 VPMSLGIGTGTEM
+945 IPMSLGLGTGTEM
-958 MQGMGIIIIGGL
+958 MQSMGIIIIGGL
-970 IASTILILILLPVFY
+970 TASTILILLLMPVFY
-985 RMVYGKEKKE
+985 LMAYGNKKE
-995 KRKRIGKR
+995 KGPKKPRKWRL
-1003 RKPKSGAAEAGNG
+1003 RKHGTA
-1016 KRTETEG
+1016 ETEVNA
-1023 QSSL
+1023 

>member
-1 MDLTKFSLKR
+1 MKLTKFSLKR

-29 LMGLRLELMPDMDM
+29 LLGLRLELMPDMDM
-43 PVMLVMTIYP
+43 PMMLVMTVYP

-66 QIEGKVGSLS
+66 EIESKVSSLS

-95 YDYSTD
+95 YDYSVD

-111 ALDSIETS
+111 ALDSVEKS

-124 QTPIVM
+124 QSPIVM
-130 KMDVNAMPSIM
+130 KMDINSMPSLT
-141 YSLSTTDGSDVV
+141 YSVSTTDGSDVL
-153 SLANEDIVPELEAIG
+153 SLVNDDIVPELEAIS

-173 EVSGGREN
+173 ETSGGREN
-181 YVQVLLDEDAMNQY
+181 YIQVKLDEEAMNQY
-195 GLTMSSIAQYI
+195 GLTMGSIAQYI
-206 ATADFTIP
+206 ATTDFTVP

-222 QSISAISSADVE
+222 QSISAISTADITT
-234 NVEDLKN
+234 VEDLRE
-241 IPLFTST
+241 IPLFTAAGSMI
-248 GGLVHL
+248 HL
-254 SDVAEVQWAEKDPDS
+254 SDVADVEWSQKDPDS

-275 EETLTVSITKNQSA
+275 EETLTVSVTKNQSA
-289 STLGMVRDVKN
+289 STLGMVRDVKKI
-300 VMRQMEDSHPGLV
+300 MEQMQAEHPGLV
-313 ATASYDAS
+313 VTASYDAS

-336 MGVILSMIVLF
+336 MGVILSMLVLF

-401 VVLENCFRS
+401 VVLESCFRT
-410 KDKKLHFKDAA
+410 KDKKPGFKEAA
-421 LVGAQGVASSIVAST
+421 EIGTNGVAGSIIAST

-443 LPLCLQDGLAG
+443 LPLCIQTGLTG

-469 ASLVSALT
+469 ASLISALT
-477 LVPLFFWIFQPR
+477 LVPLFFCIFKPQ

-496 NSLLDRIKGKY
+496 NRLLDKVKNKY
-507 EKMERKLLYRKKLS
+507 DKLERKLLHKKKLCVLV
-521 MAVAVLLLVAAF
+521 AVVLLLVSF
-533 ALVGLMKVE
+533 GLVGLMKTE
-542 LMPAIDEGTVSVEAT
+542 LMPTIDEGTLSVAAT
-557 FRSGTKVSEVDARMQ
+557 FRSGTKVDEVDAKMQ
-572 ELEAMVA
+572 ELETMVA
-579 AHPDVESYTLTSS
+579 SHEDVESYTLTSS

-602 KDKRKM
+602 KDHRKM
-608 SSQEVADQWMEETK
+608 SSQEVADQWLEKTK
-622 DMTGIQLDISVSSQM
+622 DMTGVQLDITVSSQM
-637 SSMMSTGSGALVT
+637 STMIATSSGGNVT
-650 LSSTNLDDLK
+650 LASTDLDDLK
-660 EAVAQ
+660 EAVSLI
-665 VEEQAWNIPGVL
+665 EEQAWNIPGVL

-684 ESATQIKVLIDPL
+684 DSSTQIKVLVDPL
-697 QAMAHGM
+697 DAMAHGT
-704 TPVQAAG
+704 TPVQVASS
-711 GLYSMISGTEA
+711 LYSMISGTEA
-722 MKITSNGDEYS
+722 MTITSNGQEYS

-741 TYTNASTLLDASVGG
+741 TYTKASSLLDASVGG

-768 DSQQTVMKS
+768 DSQQTVMKK
-777 DGKYQTTITA
+777 DGKYTTTITA
-787 ACVSGNTDAVEEK
+787 SCVSDTDAVDAALDK
-800 LDALVGSLQLPDTV
+800 LMADTKLPDSV
-814 EQAEDTMDQMMRENF
+814 EQSQDTMDEMMTETF
-829 TALGKAIAAAI
+829 TAIGKAIAAAI

-875 FLSGQSLTMTS
+875 FLSRQSLTM
-886 LMGIMMLA
+886 MGIMMLV

-904 VDGVNALI
+904 VDGVHALMR
-912 NEDGLSLDDALIESA
+912 EEGLGLEDALIESG

-939 TTIISM
+939 TTILSM
-945 VPMSLGIGTGTEM
+945 IPMSLGIGTGTEM

-970 IASTILILILLPVFY
+970 TASTILILLLMPVFY
-985 RMVYGKEKKE
+985 LMAYGNKDQKRPKKP
-995 KRKRIGKR
+995 RKWRLK
-1003 RKPKSGAAEAGNG
+1003 KHAVDAEAPAAE
-1016 KRTETEG
+1016 
-1023 QSSL
+1023 

>member
-1 MDLTKFSLKR
+1 MNLTKFSLKR

-29 LMGLRLELMPDMDM
+29 LLGLRLELMPDMDM
-43 PVMLVMTIYP
+43 PVMMVMTIYP

-66 QIEGKVGSLS
+66 EIEGKVGALS

-95 YDYSTD
+95 YDYSVD

-111 ALDSIETS
+111 ALDSVERS

-124 QTPIVM
+124 QSPIVM
-130 KMDVNAMPSIM
+130 KMDINSMPSMM
-141 YSLSTTDGSDVV
+141 YSLSTTDGSDVL
-153 SLANEDIVPELEAIG
+153 SLANDEIVPELKAVS

-181 YVQVLLDEDAMNQY
+181 YIQVKLDEEAMNQY
-195 GLTMSSIAQYI
+195 GLTMSSIAQFI
-206 ATADFTIP
+206 ATTDFTVP
-214 IGSLEQGS
+214 IGSLEQGT
-222 QSISAISSADVE
+222 QSISAISTADVTT
-234 NVEDLKN
+234 VEDLRE
-241 IPLFTST
+241 IPLFTAT
-248 GGLVHL
+248 GSMIHL
-254 SDVAEVQWAEKDPDS
+254 SDVADVQWSQKEPDS

-275 EETLTVSITKNQSA
+275 EETLTVSVTKNQSA
-289 STLGMVRDVKN
+289 STLGVVRDVRKT
-300 VMRQMEDSHPGLV
+300 MERLQKEHPGLV

-321 DMILQSASSVGSTLL
+321 DMILLAVKSVGSTLL
-336 MGVILSMIVLF
+336 MGVILSMLVLF
-347 IFFGDWKA
+347 IFFGDGKA

-401 VVLENCFRS
+401 VVLESCFRA
-410 KDKKLHFKDAA
+410 KDKKPGFREAA
-421 LVGAQGVASSIVAST
+421 EIGTRGVAGSIVAST

-443 LPLCLQDGLAG
+443 LPLCIQTGLTG

-469 ASLVSALT
+469 ASLISALT
-477 LVPLFFWIFQPR
+477 LVPLFFCIFKPQ
-489 EKKELKI
+489 EKKELKL
-496 NSLLDRIKGKY
+496 NGFLDKVKEKY
-507 EKMERKLLYRKKLS
+507 DRLERKLLHKKKLS
-521 MAVAVLLLVAAF
+521 VLVAVVLLVAAF
-533 ALVGLMKVE
+533 GLVSLMKTE
-542 LMPAIDEGTVSVEAT
+542 LMPTMDEGTISVAAA
-557 FRSGTKVSEVDARMQ
+557 FRSGTKAEEVDKKMQ
-572 ELEAMVA
+572 EIEALVA
-579 AHPDVESYTLTSS
+579 AHEDVDSYTLTSS
-592 KGSGSISVNL
+592 KGSGTISVNL
-602 KDKRKM
+602 KEDRKM
-608 SSQEVADQWMEETK
+608 SSQEVADEWLEETR
-622 DMTGIQLDISVSSQM
+622 DMTGVQLDITVSSQM
-637 SSMMSTGSGALVT
+637 STMMATSSGGSVT
-650 LSSTNLDDLK
+650 LASTDLDDLK
-660 EAVAQ
+660 EAASLI
-665 VEEQAWNIPGVL
+665 EEKAWNIPGVL

-684 ESATQIKVLIDPL
+684 EGATQIQVVIDPL
-697 QAMAHGM
+697 DAMAHGM

-722 MKITSNGDEYS
+722 MTITSNGEEYS

-741 TYTNASTLLDASVGG
+741 TYTKASSLLDASIGG

-768 DSQQTVMKS
+768 DSQQTVMKQ
-777 DGKYQTTITA
+777 DGKYTTTITA
-787 ACVSGNTDAVEEK
+787 SCVSEDTDAVDAALDK
-800 LDALVGSLQLPDTV
+800 LVADTKLPDSV
-814 EQAEDTMDQMMRENF
+814 EQTQDTMDEMMTETF
-829 TALGKAIAAAI
+829 TAIGKAIAAAV

-875 FLSGQSLTMTS
+875 FLSGQSLTMIS
-886 LMGIMMLA
+886 MMGIMMLV

-904 VDGVNALI
+904 VDGVHALM
-912 NEDGLSLDDALIESA
+912 NEEGLGLEDALIESG

-939 TTIISM
+939 TTVISM
-945 VPMSLGIGTGTEM
+945 IPMSLGLGTGTEM
-958 MQGMGIIIIGGL
+958 MQSMGIIIIGGL
-970 IASTILILILLPVFY
+970 TASTILILLLMPVFY
-985 RMVYGKEKKE
+985 LMAYGNKKE
-995 KRKRIGKR
+995 KGPKKPRKWRLKKHGT
-1003 RKPKSGAAEAGNG
+1003 A
-1016 KRTETEG
+1016 ETEVNA
-1023 QSSL
+1023 

>member
-1 MDLTKFSLKR
+1 MSLTKFSLKR

-29 LMGLRLELMPDMDM
+29 LLGLRLELMPDMDM
-43 PVMLVMTIYP
+43 PVMMVMTIYP

-66 QIEGKVGSLS
+66 EIEGKVGALS

-95 YDYSTD
+95 YDYSVD

-111 ALDSIETS
+111 ALDSVERS

-124 QTPIVM
+124 QSPIVM
-130 KMDVNAMPSIM
+130 KMDINSMPSMM
-141 YSLSTTDGSDVV
+141 YSLSTTDGSDVL
-153 SLANEDIVPELEAIG
+153 SLANDEIVPELKAVN

-181 YVQVLLDEDAMNQY
+181 YIQVKLDEEAMNQY
-195 GLTMSSIAQYI
+195 GLTMSSIAQFI
-206 ATADFTIP
+206 ATTDFTVP
-214 IGSLEQGS
+214 IGSLEQGT
-222 QSISAISSADVE
+222 QSISAISTADVTT
-234 NVEDLKN
+234 VEDLRE
-241 IPLFTST
+241 IPLFTAT
-248 GGLVHL
+248 GSMIHL
-254 SDVAEVQWAEKDPDS
+254 SDVADVQWSQKDPDS

-275 EETLTVSITKNQSA
+275 EETLTVSVTKNQSA
-289 STLGMVRDVKN
+289 STLGVVRDVRKT
-300 VMRQMEDSHPGLV
+300 MERLQKEHPGLV

-321 DMILQSASSVGSTLL
+321 DMILLAVKSVGSTLL
-336 MGVILSMIVLF
+336 MGVILSMLVLF
-347 IFFGDWKA
+347 IFFGDGKA

-401 VVLENCFRS
+401 VVLESCFRA
-410 KDKKLHFKDAA
+410 KDKKPGFREAA
-421 LVGAQGVASSIVAST
+421 EIGTRGVAGSIVAST

-443 LPLCLQDGLAG
+443 LPLCIQTGLTG

-469 ASLVSALT
+469 ASLISALT
-477 LVPLFFWIFQPR
+477 LVPLFFCIFKPQ
-489 EKKELKI
+489 EKKELKL
-496 NSLLDRIKGKY
+496 NGFLDKVKEKY
-507 EKMERKLLYRKKLS
+507 DRLERKLLHKKKLS
-521 MAVAVLLLVAAF
+521 VLVAVALLVMSF
-533 ALVGLMKVE
+533 GLVALMKVE
-542 LMPAIDEGTVSVEAT
+542 LMPAMDEGTISVAAA
-557 FRSGTKVSEVDARMQ
+557 FRSGTKAEEVDKKMQ
-572 ELEAMVA
+572 EIEAMVA
-579 AHPDVESYTLTSS
+579 AHEDVDSYTLTSS
-592 KGSGSISVNL
+592 KGSGTISVNL
-602 KDKRKM
+602 KEDRKM
-608 SSQEVADQWMEETK
+608 SSQEVADEWLEETK
-622 DMTGIQLDISVSSQM
+622 DMTGVQLDITVSSQM
-637 SSMMSTGSGALVT
+637 STMMLTSSGGSVT
-650 LSSTNLDDLK
+650 LASTNLDDLK
-660 EAVAQ
+660 EAVSALQ
-665 VEEQAWNIPGVL
+665 EKAWNIPGVL

-684 ESATQIKVLIDPL
+684 EGATQIRVVIDPL
-697 QAMAHGM
+697 DAMAHGM
-704 TPVQAAG
+704 TPIQAAG

-722 MKITSNGDEYS
+722 MTITSNGEEYS

-741 TYTNASTLLDASVGG
+741 TYTKASSLLDASVGG

-768 DSQQTVMKS
+768 DSQQTVMKQ
-777 DGKYQTTITA
+777 DGKYTTTITA
-787 ACVSGNTDAVEEK
+787 SCVSEDTDAVDAALDK
-800 LDALVGSLQLPDTV
+800 LVADTKLPDSV
-814 EQAEDTMDQMMRENF
+814 EQTKDTMDEMMTETF
-829 TALGKAIAAAI
+829 TAIGKAIAAAV

-875 FLSGQSLTMTS
+875 FLSGQSLTMIS
-886 LMGIMMLA
+886 MMGIMMLV

-904 VDGVNALI
+904 VDGVHALM
-912 NEDGLSLDDALIESA
+912 NEEGLGLEDALIESG

-939 TTIISM
+939 TTVISM
-945 VPMSLGIGTGTEM
+945 IPMSLGLGTGTEM
-958 MQGMGIIIIGGL
+958 MQSMGIIIIGGL
-970 IASTILILILLPVFY
+970 TASTILILLLMPVFY
-985 RMVYGKEKKE
+985 LMAYGNKKE
-995 KRKRIGKR
+995 KGPKKPRKWRL
-1003 RKPKSGAAEAGNG
+1003 RKHGTAENEVNA
-1016 KRTETEG
+1016 
-1023 QSSL
+1023 

>member
-1 MDLTKFSLKR
+1 MSLTKFSLKR

-29 LMGLRLELMPDMDM
+29 LLGLRLELMPDMDM
-43 PVMLVMTIYP
+43 PVMMVMTIYP

-66 QIEGKVGSLS
+66 EIEGKVGALS

-95 YDYSTD
+95 YDYSVD

-111 ALDSIETS
+111 ALDSVERS

-124 QTPIVM
+124 QSPIVM
-130 KMDVNAMPSIM
+130 KMDINSMPSMM
-141 YSLSTTDGSDVV
+141 YSLSTTDGSDVL
-153 SLANEDIVPELEAIG
+153 SLANDEIVPELKAVS

-181 YVQVLLDEDAMNQY
+181 YIQVKLDEEAMNQY
-195 GLTMSSIAQYI
+195 GLTMSSIAQFI
-206 ATADFTIP
+206 ATTDFTVP
-214 IGSLEQGS
+214 IGSLEQGT
-222 QSISAISSADVE
+222 QSISAISTADVTT
-234 NVEDLKN
+234 VEDLRE
-241 IPLFTST
+241 IPLFTAT
-248 GGLVHL
+248 GSMIHL
-254 SDVAEVQWAEKDPDS
+254 SDVADVQWSQKDPDS

-275 EETLTVSITKNQSA
+275 EETLTVSVTKNQSA
-289 STLGMVRDVKN
+289 STLGVVRDVRKT
-300 VMRQMEDSHPGLV
+300 MERLQKEHPGLV

-321 DMILQSASSVGSTLL
+321 DMILLAVKSVGSTLL
-336 MGVILSMIVLF
+336 MGVILSMLVLF
-347 IFFGDWKA
+347 IFFGDGKA

-401 VVLENCFRS
+401 VVLESCFRA
-410 KDKKLHFKDAA
+410 KDKKPGFREAA
-421 LVGAQGVASSIVAST
+421 EIGTRGVAGSIVAST

-443 LPLCLQDGLAG
+443 LPLCIQTGLTG

-469 ASLVSALT
+469 ASLISALT
-477 LVPLFFWIFQPR
+477 LVPLFFCIFKPQ
-489 EKKELKI
+489 EKKELKL
-496 NSLLDRIKGKY
+496 NGFLDKVKGKY
-507 EKMERKLLYRKKLS
+507 DRLERKLLHKKKLS
-521 MAVAVLLLVAAF
+521 VLVAVVLLIGSFGLVA
-533 ALVGLMKVE
+533 LMKVE
-542 LMPAIDEGTVSVEAT
+542 LMPAMDEGTISVAAA
-557 FRSGTKVSEVDARMQ
+557 FRSGTKAEEVDKKMQ
-572 ELEAMVA
+572 EIEAMVA
-579 AHPDVESYTLTSS
+579 AHEDVDSYTLTSS
-592 KGSGSISVNL
+592 KGSGKISVNL
-602 KDKRKM
+602 KEDRRM
-608 SSQEVADQWMEETK
+608 SSQEVADEWLEETK
-622 DMTGIQLDISVSSQM
+622 DMTGVQLDITVSSQM
-637 SSMMSTGSGALVT
+637 STMMLTSSGGSVT
-650 LSSTNLDDLK
+650 LASTNLDDLK
-660 EAVAQ
+660 EAVSALQ
-665 VEEQAWNIPGVL
+665 EKAWNIPGVL

-684 ESATQIKVLIDPL
+684 EGATQIRVVIDPL
-697 QAMAHGM
+697 DAMAHGM

-722 MKITSNGDEYS
+722 MTITSNGEEYS

-741 TYTNASTLLDASVGG
+741 TYTKASSLLDASVGG

-768 DSQQTVMKS
+768 DSQQTVMKQ
-777 DGKYQTTITA
+777 DGKYTTTITA
-787 ACVSGNTDAVEEK
+787 SCVSEDTDAVDAALDK
-800 LDALVGSLQLPDTV
+800 LVADTKLPDSV
-814 EQAEDTMDQMMRENF
+814 EQTKDTMDEMMTETF
-829 TALGKAIAAAI
+829 TAIGKAIAAAV

-875 FLSGQSLTMTS
+875 FLSGQSLTMIS
-886 LMGIMMLA
+886 MMGIMMLV

-904 VDGVNALI
+904 VDGVHALM
-912 NEDGLSLDDALIESA
+912 NEEGLGLEDALIESG

-939 TTIISM
+939 TTVISM
-945 VPMSLGIGTGTEM
+945 IPMSLGLGTGTEM
-958 MQGMGIIIIGGL
+958 MQSMGIIIIGGL
-970 IASTILILILLPVFY
+970 TASTILILLLMPVFY
-985 RMVYGKEKKE
+985 LMAYGNKKE
-995 KRKRIGKR
+995 KGPKKPRKWRL
-1003 RKPKSGAAEAGNG
+1003 RKHGTA
-1016 KRTETEG
+1016 ETEVNA
-1023 QSSL
+1023 